1 MNISCNEPNMLTRR
15 IRGTIPAVNLFQ
27 YTSLRTRYTI
37 PTIML
42 TRPKNP
48 PTNVASLNP
57 SLVYDVNLTLQH
69 HKE

>member
-37 PTIML
+37 QTIMM

-48 PTNVASLNP
+48 PTNVASLNT
-57 SLVYDVNLTLQH
+57 SLVYDVKLNIAAS
-69 HKE
+69 